1 MSFLLLQESFFFFK
15 RKTYSYFVDLV
26 YVWHFVVKVIFV
38 LKHTWSWSP
47 LLMSRAAVSGKLIN
61 FLRFCKIRV
70 FWKES
75 DEVYNEVV
83 DNHQAAGSLFCVN
96 ALFVR

>member
-1 MSFLLLQESFFFFK
+1 
-15 RKTYSYFVDLV
+15 
-26 YVWHFVVKVIFV
+26 
-38 LKHTWSWSP
+38 
-47 LLMSRAAVSGKLIN
+47 MSRAAVSGKLIN

>member
-1 MSFLLLQESFFFFK
+1 MVPPFNVSCRGQW
-15 RKTYSYFVDLV
+15 KTN
-26 YVWHFVVKVIFV
+26 
-38 LKHTWSWSP
+38 
-47 LLMSRAAVSGKLIN
+47 KLY
-61 FLRFCKIRV
+61 CKIRV